1 VEQAAHAKWTPSG
14 DAVVTVTPD
23 ASGIVIGDR
32 GGHMHLLPAD
42 VSAEALAAAFEDVSF
57 LGHDAAIQRLS
68 VSSDGRVAASAATD
82 ATVRVWDLGDGRPL
96 PWMANITGGAIHALG
111 FSPDASVLV
120 VLGGTQAL
128 ILDTQSGEV
137 VVEFQPGEMHGSLA
151 FADKDHVYIG
161 SESGAL
167 RVITRDT
174 AGAWSMQQLWQG
186 SAAIKLLRASPRGQ
200 FLVLV
205 DKDDLAQQFSLA
217 EGRVG
222 TLSINLP
229 DAVEDVAFNPAGS
242 RVFLRTTRWIQRAS
256 SSADGLIWLDA
267 IFGPRAMHGAGIV
280 VGAGPV
286 NDVVVPIARA
296 GSVGLLRMQ
305 FPASE
310 GPGLFGSKDE
320 LLHEWLTR
328 LGLAE
333 EFATPPEETDETA
346 TAEPHG

>member
-1 VEQAAHAKWTPSG
+1 
-14 DAVVTVTPD
+14 
-23 ASGIVIGDR
+23 
-32 GGHMHLLPAD
+32 M
-42 VSAEALAAAFEDVSF
+42 
-57 LGHDAAIQRLS
+57 
-68 VSSDGRVAASAATD
+68 
-82 ATVRVWDLGDGRPL
+82 
-96 PWMANITGGAIHALG
+96 TGGAIHALE
-111 FSPDASVLV
+111 FSPDASMLA

-128 ILDTQSGEV
+128 ILDTQSGDV
-137 VVEFQPGEMHGSLA
+137 VVEFQPGEIHGSLA

-167 RVITRDT
+167 RVIARDT
-174 AGAWSMQQLWQG
+174 AGTWSMQQLWQG

-205 DKDDLAQQFSLA
+205 DQNDLAQQFSLA

-242 RVFLRTTRWIQRAS
+242 RVFLRTARWIQRAS
-256 SSADGLIWLDA
+256 SSTNGLIWLDA

-280 VGAGPV
+280 VGAGPGT
-286 NDVVVPIARA
+286 DVYVPIARA
-296 GSVGLLRMQ
+296 GSVGLRRLQ

-320 LLHEWLTR
+320 LLHEWRTR
-328 LGLAE
+328 LGLAPE
-333 EFATPPEETDETA
+333 GCYNAGANGRTGRCGTTRLAKIPTQGPNQNLELRRADFSGRNRLANDDPHPGKQPAGNLSDTAALAAT
-346 TAEPHG
+346 EPAAPQMPQRNRYDRHRLCLQ